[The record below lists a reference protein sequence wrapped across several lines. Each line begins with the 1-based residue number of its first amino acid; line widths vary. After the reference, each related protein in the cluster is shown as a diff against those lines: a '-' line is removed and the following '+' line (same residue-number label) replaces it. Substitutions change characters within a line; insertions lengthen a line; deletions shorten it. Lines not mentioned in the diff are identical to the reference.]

1 MRGTETMK
9 VGLKIPKVGTK
20 VLISLVNPTLTLDWK
35 QAIAIPRA
43 STWASGRK
51 ISVRLPFCR

>member
-1 MRGTETMK
+1 MK